1 MTKDSFTVSSL
12 ETNRDVLLFE
22 FEKDRVIVIGCDSS
36 GGIGPKPLDKVR
48 VDGFTLG
55 RFTARVALMEV
66 LSTGAKP
73 VCLVNTLSVEP
84 EPTGA
89 QIIKGVRDEAKRA
102 GLDPALAVTG
112 SSEKNVTVD
121 QTGIGVTAVGI
132 AERELLRIGHSRK
145 GDVVVALGVPCF
157 GSEVLSA
164 EREGKVAEMNDL
176 LKLLNLDSIHEI
188 IPVGSQGIAY
198 EVGIVAQGS
207 NLSYGLA
214 SHPEVDLHRSAGP
227 ATAIL
232 ATLQRSKLGELRRTI
247 DKPLNVVGHLLG
259 R

>member
-1 MTKDSFTVSSL
+1 MTRSSFAVSSL

-22 FEKDRVIVIGCDSS
+22 IEKDRVIVIGCDSA
-36 GGIGPKPLDKVR
+36 GGIGPKPQDKIR

-89 QIIKGVRDEAKRA
+89 QIIEGVRDEAKRA

-112 SSEKNVTVD
+112 SSEKNVPVK

-132 AERELLRIGHSRK
+132 AERELLKIGHSEK
-145 GDVVVALGVPCF
+145 GDVVAALGVPCF

-164 EREGKVAEMNDL
+164 EREGKVAETNDL
-176 LKLLNLDSIHEI
+176 LKLLDLNFIHEI
-188 IPVGSQGIAY
+188 IPVGSEGIAY
-198 EVGIVAQGS
+198 EVGIVARGS
-207 NLSYGLA
+207 NLNYRLA
-214 SHPEVDLHRSAGP
+214 DRPEVDLHRSAGP

-247 DKPLNVVGHLLG
+247 GKPLNVVGHLL
-259 R
+259 RR